1 MRANIQT
8 HHNVVIHTTKQQKKT
23 LHICVVFIDVRLIE
37 SEKKMHE
44 TRRSQHVHQ
53 SIKSIQWWWWGDE
66 NYEQIIF
73 TSIHAYCYSNHADT
87 TNTGEKNQFYS
98 SALWMLYICK
108 HFMRDVCVCGSFA
121 RVFPTKWPY
130 IGILWRL
137 ELERT
142 LIFFII
148 IIITVIII
156 IIRAAWIALSSL
168 FVCCCCMV

>member
-1 MRANIQT
+1 
-8 HHNVVIHTTKQQKKT
+8 
-23 LHICVVFIDVRLIE
+23 
-37 SEKKMHE
+37 MHE
-44 TRRSQHVHQ
+44 TRISQHVHQ
-53 SIKSIQWWWWGDE
+53 SIKSIRWWCGGE
-66 NYEQIIF
+66 MKIMNKLFLHRFMFIVIQIMRIQP
-73 TSIHAYCYSNHADT
+73 TQ
-87 TNTGEKNQFYS
+87 EKKNQFYS
-98 SALWMLYICK
+98 SALWLVYICK
-108 HFMRDVCVCGSFA
+108 HFMRVVCGSFA

-168 FVCCCCMV
+168 FVCCCCMVWYNTCMYHLCANRKAHQVFCDILKNDLDKLNKRFKVKKK